1 MRDALVRQLGDVH
14 QAFQAAQVDEGAEVT
29 HRADGSFQHR
39 PDLELLA
46 QLRGKPGPLLLQE
59 RAPRE
64 DGVPAAD
71 LHHPELELLADELR
85 GVLDEA
91 HVDLRG
97 GNEGAQA
104 SQVHLEAALV
114 LRGDRTLDRHPRLER
129 LLEHLAAGPLGH
141 RAGHHRRAVREGEH
155 VGVDGLALLHQ
166 KLALVVAQLAQ
177 VDDRLALPSQVEVA
191 DLGADVRD
199 ARLHLLTEPQLLR
212 LVRRLLALREERG
225 EVACFVGPG
234 SRECRLRHGARN
246 ALIGCD
252 RHVAGW
258 LGPLVARRRRLRR
271 LVGLPERGPA
281 NHHRHLALFLARPAG
296 RRRARS
302 AILGAQLDRP
312 DDLGEGRH
320 RGLPLRRLARWGRGL
335 FRLLALGLG
344 GPGGGLH
351 DVVERRR
358 LRLVGH
364 ALIALRLIA
373 LRLIPLRLIPLRLIP
388 SGTRRTDGRTD
399 GWSRASYHG
408 RSRRR

>member
-1 MRDALVRQLGDVH
+1 MHEPVHSREQLHEGAERLQPDDLALDPCAFLDLRPRRVPGVLLERAQGQRDPVVALLVSNAPACGLLLDAQHLDAHLLAGLHHVLRMRDALVRQLGDVH
-14 QAFQAAQVDEGAEVT
+14 QAFQAAQVDEGAEIT

-46 QLRGKPGPLLLQE
+46 QLRGKPGPLLLQQ

-177 VDDRLALPSQVEVA
+177 VDDRLALPAQVEVS
-191 DLGADVRD
+191 DLGAQVRD
-199 ARLHLLTEPQLLR
+199 AHLDLLAEPQLLR
-212 LVRRLLALREERG
+212 LVRRLLALREEGAKVRG
-225 EVACFVGPG
+225 
-234 SRECRLRHGARN
+234 
-246 ALIGCD
+246 
-252 RHVAGW
+252 
-258 LGPLVARRRRLRR
+258 LVRRR
-271 LVGLPERGPA
+271 
-281 NHHRHLALFLARPAG
+281 F
-296 RRRARS
+296 
-302 AILGAQLDRP
+302 
-312 DDLGEGRH
+312 GE
-320 RGLPLRRLARWGRGL
+320 
-335 FRLLALGLG
+335 
-344 GPGGGLH
+344 
-351 DVVERRR
+351 
-358 LRLVGH
+358 
-364 ALIALRLIA
+364 
-373 LRLIPLRLIPLRLIP
+373 
-388 SGTRRTDGRTD
+388 S
-399 GWSRASYHG
+399 
-408 RSRRR
+408 